1 MALGVHSLPLDR
13 LDHLGI
19 RLDHLGNET
28 IFGEAGKAYDRLSR
42 YNLKEIHM
50 WAAEGLAQTC
60 YLTYADSA
68 TGLGPDE
75 MQMDISYE
83 GQDNVPYLWID
94 AVDDWMKTGRKGEVP
109 GLSNK
114 KPIYYT
120 EDERLRGTGRG
131 RDYVMR
137 RTVYLLRPEVILFV
151 LFLCLQSIQFYL
163 IDCGITIRPLEN
175 HQGPQMETMGMG
187 YFPSH

>member
-1 MALGVHSLPLDR
+1 
-13 LDHLGI
+13 
-19 RLDHLGNET
+19 
-28 IFGEAGKAYDRLSR
+28 
-42 YNLKEIHM
+42 M

-75 MQMDISYE
+75 MQMDMGYE
-83 GQDNVPYLWID
+83 GQDNEPYLWID
-94 AVDDWMKTGRKGEVP
+94 AVDDWTKTGRKGEVP

-114 KPIYYT
+114 KPVYYT

-137 RTVYLLRPEVILFV
+137 RTVYLLRPEVKKFCLMSPIDSILFDRQWNRYSSFGRPPGTPNGNNGDGIFSKPLKV
-151 LFLCLQSIQFYL
+151 IRRLILDTRFSKTWMRNLRLLETSCLGGSTF
-163 IDCGITIRPLEN
+163 
-175 HQGPQMETMGMG
+175 
-187 YFPSH
+187 S